1 MSYEGGG
8 SALLMRELEREYSQL
23 SDRDLTLRKRLAAV
37 WCLPHEESIAAAG
50 ARCDSFHSKQLEEPD
65 RNRLPEPPQYR
76 YGLSRPEIEVLR
88 ILACPLEAQ

>member
-37 WCLPHEESIAAAG
+37 WCLPHEESIAAVG
-50 ARCDSFHSKQLEEPD
+50 AILSTRSSWKSQTETGCQ
-65 RNRLPEPPQYR
+65 NRLSIVM
-76 YGLSRPEIEVLR
+76 G
-88 ILACPLEAQ
+88 